1 MDTVTIFLGVLLL
14 LVIVYFVFYSGEKEL
29 SGKIDLS
36 QPQTAVQ
43 ASSLDQPSSA
53 KYSMEMWIY
62 VYKFSPTGQYIIYRA
77 ADGESENGKK
87 NIGIKLDANSP
98 KLVLEYAGSP
108 ASGTGIEQKS
118 VTITDNLPLQSW
130 VHLIVSI
137 DGAFVD
143 VYINGKL
150 VKSFQDSGIKAPS
163 SNASIAYGNPD
174 VYLAKL
180 TRYTKATDPQT
191 AWEKYMAGNG
201 ENPFAKVLSSFGLT
215 MTLQKNNQDYSK
227 ITLF

>member
-29 SGKIDLS
+29 TGKIDLS
-36 QPQTAVQ
+36 QEQTPVQ

-77 ADGESENGKK
+77 ADGASTADAVVKK

-98 KLVLEYAGSP
+98 KLVLEYEGETS
-108 ASGTGIEQKS
+108 KS

-130 VHLIVSI
+130 VHLIVSV

-143 VYINGKL
+143 VYVNGKL

-163 SNASIAYGNPD
+163 STASIVYGTPD
-174 VYLAKL
+174 AYLAKL

-201 ENPFAKVLSSFGLT
+201 ENPFAKFMSSFGLT
-215 MTLQKNNQDYSK
+215 MTLKKNNQDYSK